1 MYGRGSEK
9 YLMPSTENAFAPVS
23 VVIPCYNCASTIE
36 RAVHSVMSQTLPP
49 AEVILVNDGSTD
61 STLRE
66 LQRLR
71 DIYSE
76 RNVKIIDLGNNYGPG
91 HARNA
96 GWESSTQ
103 PYIAFLDADD
113 TWHPKK
119 VEIQYN
125 WMREHPEV
133 VMTGHDCVWI
143 KSPKDEQ
150 RYLEIPAVFDVQ
162 KVGRSI
168 IWSNVLST
176 RSIMLKRDL
185 PFRFKSWK
193 KYSEDYLLW
202 LEIILG
208 GLLAF
213 KIRLPLAFL
222 YKAPYGVGGLSG
234 RLWEMEK
241 GELETYWLVYRE
253 GLLSRTEFLMACSLS
268 LVKYFRRV
276 IFCGVRRFL
285 EDGESY

>member
-1 MYGRGSEK
+1 
-9 YLMPSTENAFAPVS
+9 MPSSENTLAPVS

-36 RAVHSVMSQTLPP
+36 RAVHSVMNQTLPP

-61 STLRE
+61 YTLRE

-71 DIYSE
+71 DICNE

-91 HARNA
+91 HARNV
-96 GWESSTQ
+96 GWESSAQ
-103 PYIAFLDADD
+103 PYVAFLDADD
-113 TWHPKK
+113 AWHPKK

-125 WMREHPEV
+125 WMKEHPEV
-133 VMTGHDCVWI
+133 TMTGHDCVWI

-150 RYLEIPAVFDVQ
+150 RYLEIPTVFDVQ

-168 IWSNVLST
+168 IWSNVFST

-202 LEIILG
+202 LEIVLNDFE
-208 GLLAF
+208 AF

-222 YKAPYGVGGLSG
+222 YKAPDGVEGLSG
-234 RLWEMEK
+234 KLWEMEK

-253 GLLSRTEFLMACSLS
+253 GLLSRTDLLMACSFS
-268 LVKYFRRV
+268 LIKYFRRV
-276 IFCGVRRFL
+276 VLCGVRRFL
-285 EDGESY
+285 GGEESY